1 MKALVLDT
9 SAFITGFG
17 PDSSCRTYTVSG
29 VINEIKN
36 RELKLKVELFLDDG
50 SLKLAEP
57 SEKGLSYVK
66 KVAEK
71 SGDISTLSGTDL
83 EVVALA
89 CDLKEE
95 GIEVA
100 IMTDDY
106 GIQNVASILKITF
119 TPAAEMGIK
128 KVIIWKHIC
137 SACKKMFPPD
147 FKGKC
152 TDCGSELRIVRTQAR

>member
-17 PDSSCRTYTVSG
+17 PDARCYTCTVRE
-29 VINEIKN
+29 VINEIRN

-57 SEKGLSYVK
+57 SEKALARAK
-66 KVAEK
+66 KTAER
-71 SGDISTLSGTDL
+71 SGDISALSDADL
-83 EVVALA
+83 KVVALA
-89 CDLKEE
+89 LDLKENF
-95 GIEVA
+95 EVS

-106 GIQNVASILKITF
+106 GIQNVAKILKIPF

-128 KVIIWKHIC
+128 KVIRWKNVC
-137 SACKKMFPPD
+137 GACKKKFPPD
-147 FKGKC
+147 FKGEC
-152 TDCGSELRIVRTQAR
+152 TFCGSKLKIVRT